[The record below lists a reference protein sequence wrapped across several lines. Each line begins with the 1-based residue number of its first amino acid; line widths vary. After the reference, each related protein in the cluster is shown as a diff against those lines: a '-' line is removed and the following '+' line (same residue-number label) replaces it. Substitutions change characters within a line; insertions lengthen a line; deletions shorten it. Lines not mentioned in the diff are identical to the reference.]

1 MMAKKAPIESV
12 KVDPGEVLERYR
24 ALVPAET
31 YACILAELD
40 QPLPQA
46 LRTNQLQGVSEEE
59 VGRWQE
65 RYNWEIKPVS
75 FCPAGW
81 QVLSATRPPSQTVEH
96 LMGAFY
102 IQDAS
107 SMLPPELFDYDSV
120 EPELVLDLAASPG
133 GKTTHLVDKLG
144 DHGLVVAN
152 DASRSRIQAL
162 RLALE
167 RWGAVNTA
175 VTCQPGELFGAWYPG
190 VFDKVLIDAPCSM
203 EGLRTAESH
212 PMRPVTER
220 ERVSLSSR
228 QVRLL
233 TGALKAVRVGG
244 QVVYSTCTLA
254 PEEDEA
260 VLLAIK
266 QRYGSAVEIL
276 MPRLAMEAP
285 ALQISGSEGYPEI
298 TRALRIWPYLF
309 NTAGFFT
316 ALIRKNA
323 AFDKGPGNRPPQHSW
338 ARQGWV
344 RLHSRA
350 VDELTNAMFDLFGF
364 DLTHVVDHQGLT
376 FWKRDERIQAVPE
389 IFLERFGDFPVIS
402 CGMEVGSLIDGR
414 FQPSHEWAARFARQ
428 FTGGRMILP
437 MDQAASWLRGS
448 DVHLPVPG
456 ELRQGSVV
464 CLVNDDGQFMG
475 RGKLLAGRVKNLLPR
490 RLVA

>member
-1 MMAKKAPIESV
+1 MTKKAPVESV

-31 YACILAELD
+31 YACILEELNR
-40 QPLPQA
+40 PLPQG
-46 LRTNQLQGVSEEE
+46 LRINQLQGTGESE
-59 VGRWQE
+59 VGRWQA
-65 RYNWEIKPVS
+65 RYGWEIKPVS

-81 QVLSATRPPSQTVEH
+81 QVFSAVTAPSQTVEH

-102 IQDAS
+102 IQEAS

-144 DHGLVVAN
+144 DCGLVVAN

-167 RWGAVNTA
+167 RWGAVNAA

-212 PMRPVTER
+212 PMRPVSGRER
-220 ERVSLSSR
+220 ESLSSR

-233 TGALKAVRVGG
+233 TGALKAARVGG
-244 QVVYSTCTLA
+244 QVVFSTCTLA

-276 MPRLAMEAP
+276 TPRLAMEAP
-285 ALQISGSEGYPEI
+285 ALQLSGSESYPDI
-298 TRALRIWPYLF
+298 TRALRIWPHLF
-309 NTAGFFT
+309 NSAGFFT
-316 ALIRKNA
+316 ALIRKNT
-323 AFDKGPGNRPPQHSW
+323 AFDEGSGIRPPQHSW
-338 ARQGWV
+338 PRQGWV

-350 VDELTNAMFDLFGF
+350 VGDLASAMFDQFGF
-364 DLTHVVDHQGLT
+364 DLAHVAERQALT

-389 IFLERFGDFPVIS
+389 IFLERFADFPVIG
-402 CGMEVGSLIDGR
+402 CGLEVGSLINGKM
-414 FQPSHEWAARFARQ
+414 QPSHEWTARFARQ
-428 FTGGRMILP
+428 FTSGRMILP
-437 MDQAASWLRGS
+437 IDQAASWLRGS

-456 ELRQGSVV
+456 ELHQGSVV